1 MEEIDELKEE
11 AEEAKKLAEEWEAKY
26 KDMQRQ
32 MEMLD
37 GGGGARPRGLLVQQ
51 GRGGRSGGGA
61 RAADASRARVLAPC
75 GWNGT

>member
-37 GGGGARPRGLLVQQ
+37 GGGGAMF
-51 GRGGRSGGGA
+51 GGGKKA
-61 RAADASRARVLAPC
+61 GTADKP
-75 GWNGT
+75 T

>member
-26 KDMQRQ
+26 KEMQRQ

-37 GGGGARPRGLLVQQ
+37 VALLAEAVVKNQSEIARLGHVTLAGLSQIMVMFFL
-51 GRGGRSGGGA
+51 
-61 RAADASRARVLAPC
+61 DPEIL
-75 GWNGT
+75 